1 MVYTATRS
9 TESSIMFKL
18 FLHKKYTM
26 TYQERECNFK
36 YRIKALERIVDG
48 DTIDVAID
56 LGFDVCTSQRVR
68 LLGIDTPESR
78 TSDKEEKLF
87 GLLSKKKLKEWCLKA
102 VASDKDDIEIEIRC
116 PEADSRGKFGRVLA
130 EVWISEDGQW
140 TNVNKWMC
148 DNGYA
153 VPYTGQNKA
162 DVQALHMLNR
172 ERVKHEIE

>member
-1 MVYTATRS
+1 
-9 TESSIMFKL
+9 
-18 FLHKKYTM
+18 M
-26 TYQERECNFK
+26 TYQEQECTFK
-36 YRIKALERIVDG
+36 YRIKALEKVVDG

-78 TSDKEEKLF
+78 TSDKEEKPF

-102 VASDKDDIEIEIRC
+102 VASEKDDIEMEIRC

-130 EVWISEDGQW
+130 EVWVREDETW

-162 DVQALHMLNR
+162 DVQALHMANR
-172 ERVKHEIE
+172 ERVASQLG

>member
-1 MVYTATRS
+1 
-9 TESSIMFKL
+9 
-18 FLHKKYTM
+18 M
-26 TYQERECNFK
+26 TYN
-36 YRIKALERIVDG
+36 YRIKAVERVVDG

-78 TSDKEEKLF
+78 TSDKEEKRY

-102 VASDKDDIEIEIRC
+102 VASDKDDIELEIRC

-130 EVWISEDGQW
+130 ELWVREDDTW

-162 DVQALHMLNR
+162 DVEALHMANR
-172 ERVKHEIE
+172 ERVVSQLE

>member
-1 MVYTATRS
+1 
-9 TESSIMFKL
+9 
-18 FLHKKYTM
+18 M
-26 TYQERECNFK
+26 TYN
-36 YRIKALERIVDG
+36 YRIKAVERVVDG

-78 TSDKEEKLF
+78 TSDKEEKKF

-102 VASDKDDIEIEIRC
+102 VASDKDDIEMEIRC

-130 EVWISEDGQW
+130 EVWVREDGVW

-162 DVQALHMLNR
+162 DVQALHLANR
-172 ERVKHEIE
+172 ERVASQLE